1 MIVFKRWFY
10 LPKKKVELSAVE
22 VRKLSKPGRHAV
34 GGVSGLLLVVQDS
47 GSKSWILRTTVG
59 GKRRNIGLGG
69 FPEVSL
75 QDARGKAREMKKSI
89 EKGVDP
95 VEEKRKAKR
104 LLLKEQESAIS
115 FEEAAE
121 QFFQKKRP
129 EFKNPRYAQNW
140 ISSVISYANPII
152 GKKPVSEIDL
162 QDVISVLKPIW
173 YEKTETATRLRQR
186 LEGILNWATVSG
198 YRSGDNPARWKGHLD
213 AVLSKPSRIRDT
225 KHFPALPWKE
235 IGRFMVELR
244 KRKGMA
250 ARCLE
255 FIILTAC
262 RSGEARFA
270 TWEEIDF
277 DSKIWM
283 IPGGRMKSG
292 KEHRVPLSDD
302 VFELLDSLPKFEGVS
317 YLFPSSRGST
327 LSDMTI
333 SSVCK
338 RMEINA
344 VPHGFRSTF
353 RDWCAESTNFPREV
367 AELALAHSISNS
379 VEAAYLRGDLLDKR
393 RQLMDAWADFIRQP
407 IEVGKII
414 PIQGAV

>member
-1 MIVFKRWFY
+1 MCP
-10 LPKKKVELSAVE
+10 L
-22 VRKLSKPGRHAV
+22 RKP
-34 GGVSGLLLVVQDS
+34 
-47 GSKSWILRTTVG
+47 
-59 GKRRNIGLGG
+59 
-69 FPEVSL
+69 FPC
-75 QDARGKAREMKKSI
+75 R
-89 EKGVDP
+89 
-95 VEEKRKAKR
+95 
-104 LLLKEQESAIS
+104 IS

-213 AVLSKPSRIRDT
+213 AVLSKPSKIKET
-225 KHFPALPWKE
+225 KHYPALPWKE
-235 IGRFMVELR
+235 IGDFMAELR
-244 KRKGMA
+244 KRQGMS

-270 TWEEIDF
+270 TWEEIDI

-283 IPGGRMKSG
+283 IPGERMKSG

-302 VFELLDSLPKFEGVS
+302 VLDLLHSLPKFEGVS
-317 YLFPSSRGST
+317 YIFPSSIGKP

-333 SSVCK
+333 SAVCR
-338 RMEINA
+338 RMEVNA

-379 VEAAYLRGDLLDKR
+379 VEAAYLRGDLLEKR
-393 RQLMDAWADFIRQP
+393 RQLMVAWADFIRQP
-407 IEVGKII
+407 IMVGKII
-414 PIQGAV
+414 PIKVAL